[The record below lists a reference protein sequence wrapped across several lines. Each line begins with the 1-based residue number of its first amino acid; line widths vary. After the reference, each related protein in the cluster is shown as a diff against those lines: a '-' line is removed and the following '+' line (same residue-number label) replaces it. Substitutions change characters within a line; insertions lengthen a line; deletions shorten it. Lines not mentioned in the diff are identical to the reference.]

1 MVDVRVKDLST
12 MKTNTSRSLL
22 RRLKVEL
29 SFIVSTNRKTVDLNR
44 AALYLQVIIYL
55 FYYHS
60 YCASLLYVNLL
71 IILIL
76 VTDLYQCKKKSK
88 YLFKI

>member
-22 RRLKVEL
+22 RRLKE

-44 AALYLQVIIYL
+44 AAPASYYIFILLSQLLCKSIICQ
-55 FYYHS
+55 FINHI
-60 YCASLLYVNLL
+60 NLSHRF
-71 IILIL
+71 I
-76 VTDLYQCKKKSK
+76 SM
-88 YLFKI
+88 